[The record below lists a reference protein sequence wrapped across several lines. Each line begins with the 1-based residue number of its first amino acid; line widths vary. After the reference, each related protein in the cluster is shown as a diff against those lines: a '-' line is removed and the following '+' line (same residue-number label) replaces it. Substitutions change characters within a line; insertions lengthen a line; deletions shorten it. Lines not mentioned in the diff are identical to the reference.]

1 MDKIVSCDGG
11 LPWRFTN
18 KAMSA
23 WGGLRLLEEMLRRIG
38 FVRALVQ
45 ARLPQ
50 PGSNRGLDPV
60 TVLQGFLL
68 SVWTGAV
75 RFAHTAAVRFDP
87 CCDRCSLAWKRC
99 RVFRPLRDFFAASGK
114 NRWIWFFGS
123 MSRWF
128 WGQLS
133 PQVLT
138 LDLDSTVLTR
148 YMDSNEDKFS
158 GLIFRFELP

>member
-38 FVRALVQ
+38 FARALAQ
-45 ARLPQ
+45 AGLPQ

-60 TVLQGFLL
+60 TVVQSFLL

-87 CCDRCSLAWKRC
+87 VLRALFGLEAVPSVSSFTRF
-99 RVFRPLRDFFAASGK
+99 FRRFGQKQVDLV
-114 NRWIWFFGS
+114 FGS

-128 WGQLS
+128 WGRDW
-133 PQVLT
+133 V
-138 LDLDSTVLTR
+138 
-148 YMDSNEDKFS
+148 
-158 GLIFRFELP
+158 